1 MPSADAAR
9 EAGTEMMIDKGRIL
23 DALRRRG
30 LHARADWVDRTLPD
44 RVDTARNAGLLA
56 TLELNPADLSDE
68 PSPPTSPT
76 PDGRPGRADNHGLTQ
91 DS

>member
-1 MPSADAAR
+1 
-9 EAGTEMMIDKGRIL
+9 MMIDKNRIL

-30 LHARADWVDRTLPD
+30 QHTRADWVDRTLPA

-56 TLELNPADLSDE
+56 TLGLDPADLSDE

-76 PDGRPGRADNHGLTQ
+76 CDGRPDQT
-91 DS
+91 DD